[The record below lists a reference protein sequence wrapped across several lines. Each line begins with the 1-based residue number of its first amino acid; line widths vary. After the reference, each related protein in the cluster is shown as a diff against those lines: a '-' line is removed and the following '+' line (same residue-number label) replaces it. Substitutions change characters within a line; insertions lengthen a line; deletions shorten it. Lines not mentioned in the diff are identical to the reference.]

1 MTTSEFHW
9 GYLVAAFAFVLSTVQ
24 AAPAVAL
31 ASRLARGAWGIPAR
45 QRCDA
50 LGLTALITAPVG
62 ILLLGRLPDWHVRP
76 SIWFDWLGA
85 PLVWHTLAYV
95 ILAIVALA
103 LAGVALMPQR
113 MAWHGAARQWRA
125 ITWASIALGSLY
137 LMTFVL
143 LHVLVA
149 SDFAL
154 SLVPGWSSGNFPA
167 YHAVS
172 ALQGGVATTVLLLA
186 LVSRAGQPVPRETF
200 HACARLLLALALLW
214 FYFTWSELLTYWYG
228 RTPQELELLAV
239 LMFGPTSLPLF
250 VVSACL
256 CCVIPIVLLIWNPI
270 RGSVAGTTLVAALVV
285 IGLYVD
291 RIRIFSV
298 AWSVAVQPGPLEA
311 VVLVGVPALALL
323 LALLT
328 TRLLRPIPAY

>member
-1 MTTSEFHW
+1 VTTNEFHW
-9 GYLVAAFAFVLSTVQ
+9 GYLAAALAFVLSTVQ

-31 ASRLARGAWGIPAR
+31 ASRLASGAWGIPAR
-45 QRCDA
+45 PLCDA
-50 LGLTALITAPVG
+50 QGLAALITAPVG
-62 ILLLGRLPDWHVRP
+62 IVLLTKLPDFQGRP
-76 SIWFDWLGA
+76 SIWFDWPGA
-85 PLVWHTLAYV
+85 PLVWHTLAYL
-95 ILAIVALA
+95 ILALVALA
-103 LAGVALMPQR
+103 LAGVAFVSR
-113 MAWHGAARQWRA
+113 RTAWRGGARQWRA
-125 ITWASIALGSLY
+125 ITWASAALGSLY
-137 LMTFVL
+137 LMQFVL

-167 YHAVS
+167 YHAIS

-186 LVSRAGQPVPRETF
+186 LVSRGGQRVPRESF

-214 FYFTWSELLTYWYG
+214 FYFTWSEFLTYWYG
-228 RTPQELELLAV
+228 RTPQELELLSV

-256 CCVIPIVLLIWNPI
+256 CCLVPVALLIWNPI

-291 RIRIFSV
+291 RIRIFSA
-298 AWSVAVQPGPLEA
+298 AWSVPVQPGLLEG

-323 LALLT
+323 LAVLT
-328 TRLLRPIPAY
+328 TRLVRAVPAY